1 MPASHPTPSPA
12 RPLTTAALCRTAQ
25 VTRGMLRVYERDG
38 LIEPPA
44 RTQAGY
50 RDYPADTVARLLAV
64 KQLKEIGFT
73 LKEIALLLSER
84 DTGPFDDAQLV
95 QLARAQLRQIDERM
109 ARLQVVRGY
118 VQQVADG
125 NAALIDDPECSFLLR
140 FLSASNQ
147 QDS

>member
-1 MPASHPTPSPA
+1 
-12 RPLTTAALCRTAQ
+12 
-25 VTRGMLRVYERDG
+25 MLRVYERDG

-84 DTGPFDDAQLV
+84 DNGPFDGAQLV
-95 QLARAQLRQIDERM
+95 ELAQAQLRQIDDRI
-109 ARLQVVRGY
+109 ARLLVVRDY
-118 VQQVADG
+118 VQQVAEG

-140 FLSASNQ
+140 FLAAPHRKNS
-147 QDS
+147 